1 MSISP
6 LGAAACARNYSLT
19 ESSTSVKPK
28 TAAQELDE
36 YVKMTPEQ
44 RMRADILNKLG
55 LTEEELAAM
64 SPEDRQAAEQKIA
77 EMSRELMQH
86 SGERKGSI
94 IDTSA

>member
-1 MSISP
+1 MSIPQLS
-6 LGAAACARNYSLT
+6 ATSSMRSYALT
-19 ESSTSVKPK
+19 ETTVSVKK

-44 RMRADILNKLG
+44 RMRADLLKKLG

-64 SPEDRQAAEQKIA
+64 SPEERQAAESKIA
-77 EMSRELMQH
+77 EMTKELLQH
-86 SGERKGSI
+86 TSERKGSI

>member
-6 LGAAACARNYSLT
+6 IGAAASARHYSLT
-19 ESSTSVKPK
+19 ETTLKPK

-44 RMRADILNKLG
+44 RMRADLLKKLG
-55 LTEEELAAM
+55 MTEEELAAM
-64 SPEDRQAAEQKIA
+64 SPEERQAAEAKIT
-77 EMSRELMQH
+77 EMMKELMQPT
-86 SGERKGSI
+86 GERKGSI

>member
-1 MSISP
+1 MSISA
-6 LGAAACARNYSLT
+6 LGAAASARNYSLT

-44 RMRADILNKLG
+44 RMRADLLKKLG

-64 SPEDRQAAEQKIA
+64 SAEERQPAESKIA
-77 EMSRELMQH
+77 EMAKELLQH
-86 SGERKGSI
+86 TSERKGSI